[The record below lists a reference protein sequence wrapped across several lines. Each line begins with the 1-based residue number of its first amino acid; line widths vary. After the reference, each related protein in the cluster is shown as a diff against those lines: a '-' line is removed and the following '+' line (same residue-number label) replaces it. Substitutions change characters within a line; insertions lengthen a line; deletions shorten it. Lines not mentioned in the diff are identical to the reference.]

1 MNSSWIRGKLIG
13 RGSSAAVS
21 LANTVPSGETFAVKS
36 VEYSKSSTLRKE
48 QEIHSRLKCD
58 QVIEYKGFDVTIE
71 NGKVLYN
78 ILLEYA
84 SGGTLADVIQTKG
97 GGGGAGGGGGGGG
110 GGGRLSDPLMRR
122 YTGEIL
128 WGLEYLHCKGFDSS
142 VTEIGG
148 TPLYMAPEV
157 ARGEQQSYPAD
168 VWALG
173 CTVFEMATGVS
184 PWPNITQDPLSALYH
199 IGFSGLLP
207 EIPDFLPDQAKD
219 FLSKCLKR
227 DPKERWS
234 VAELLTHPFVIDY
247 GPDFGPNMDTPTS
260 ILDQGIWETLNLKES
275 QLAHE
280 NVAQEGSTKSHIDRI
295 KELMV
300 NSSWDQFPNWDWD
313 EDWITVRSNKIS
325 DEENDISSNMGLLS
339 AQKAQPNMTSKSS
352 IFIDGL
358 CLSLTIEH
366 NLQFVNVELLN
377 CCRNT
382 ICNCIKCD
390 FFCKGI
396 TLAYKNCENNYLS
409 DLLSIFS
416 TKIFSILQEN
426 IL

>member
-128 WGLEYLHCKGFDSS
+128 WGLEYLHCKGMVHCDVKCANILVTSKGVKIGDFGCCKVVNDVAGFDSS

-339 AQKAQPNMTSKSS
+339 AQKAQPNMTIMLLLKQLAKPVVS
-352 IFIDGL
+352 IVSHG
-358 CLSLTIEH
+358 TY
-366 NLQFVNVELLN
+366 
-377 CCRNT
+377 
-382 ICNCIKCD
+382 
-390 FFCKGI
+390 
-396 TLAYKNCENNYLS
+396 A
-409 DLLSIFS
+409 
-416 TKIFSILQEN
+416 
-426 IL
+426 